1 MKKLLLSLSI
11 ACMTIG
17 AWGAKAYHL
26 PVTVT
31 QSDGQP
37 LTIIQFGDEDMNYVT
52 TTDGVLLY
60 QEGTTY
66 YIATVD
72 EYGELVNTSV
82 LAHNAGADLE
92 PVIIILLPAP
102 AAGIMATAASGWCDA
117 MSAHDGLE
125 VGRCDIAAG
134 ICKTRTQVLGEVLKG
149 LDGLI
154 EGINGI
160 GRRRRFEPIIYQF
173 GNRRHL
179 NVFKQFRTD
188 EPADQ
193 PP

>member
-17 AWGAKAYHL
+17 AWGTKAYHL

-72 EYGELVNTSV
+72 EYGELVNTRCWPIMPDSAPSV
-82 LAHNAGADLE
+82 KSSSSVPRTRRNSSASRKSGCARLA
-92 PVIIILLPAP
+92 V
-102 AAGIMATAASGWCDA
+102 S
-117 MSAHDGLE
+117 
-125 VGRCDIAAG
+125 V
-134 ICKTRTQVLGEVLKG
+134 
-149 LDGLI
+149 
-154 EGINGI
+154 
-160 GRRRRFEPIIYQF
+160 
-173 GNRRHL
+173 
-179 NVFKQFRTD
+179 
-188 EPADQ
+188 
-193 PP
+193 

>member
-82 LAHNAGADLE
+82 LAHNA
-92 PVIIILLPAP
+92 AP
-102 AAGIMATAASGWCDA
+102 SVKSSSSVPRTRRNSSASRKSGCA
-117 MSAHDGLE
+117 RLAVS
-125 VGRCDIAAG
+125 V
-134 ICKTRTQVLGEVLKG
+134 
-149 LDGLI
+149 
-154 EGINGI
+154 
-160 GRRRRFEPIIYQF
+160 
-173 GNRRHL
+173 
-179 NVFKQFRTD
+179 
-188 EPADQ
+188 
-193 PP
+193 

>member
-82 LAHNAGADLE
+82 LAHNAGQRTRREIELIGAQDKAKFFSQSEKRMRKARRERIADDNKFFPHTGTPTAL
-92 PVIIILLPAP
+92 VILADFTDQKFKHDDDQINIEIFDQYLNADGAP
-102 AAGIMATAASGWCDA
+102 SHPRWPRTTSAA
-117 MSAHDGLE
+117 
-125 VGRCDIAAG
+125 
-134 ICKTRTQVLGEVLKG
+134 
-149 LDGLI
+149 
-154 EGINGI
+154 
-160 GRRRRFEPIIYQF
+160 
-173 GNRRHL
+173 
-179 NVFKQFRTD
+179 
-188 EPADQ
+188 
-193 PP
+193 